1 MLVRSSVVT
10 ERIGNPDTLFLS
22 RSTGENGW
30 QPQAGTHPSIFKL
43 SDESAL
49 DVGPSDLVT
58 SGLSN
63 PGVTGLG
70 DRHSALP
77 MQAFSVGLSRSSRD
91 DGKLFAGEVGGICSL
106 PLCARITG
114 ELTRLGYSRQT
125 SLPTIYWINCWKFGC
140 LLRFLLLL
148 LFLRSDLSN
157 ANR

>member
-1 MLVRSSVVT
+1 MSHISHHFLFIEFKRFTSSSI

-30 QPQAGTHPSIFKL
+30 QPQAGTHPSILKL

-77 MQAFSVGLSRSSRD
+77 MQVFSVGLSRSSRD
-91 DGKLFAGEVGGICSL
+91 DGEPFAGEVSTLTGIIFDDCVLDDGESTFTTSHEQVSL
-106 PLCARITG
+106 C
-114 ELTRLGYSRQT
+114 
-125 SLPTIYWINCWKFGC
+125 
-140 LLRFLLLL
+140 
-148 LFLRSDLSN
+148 
-157 ANR
+157 